1 MVYLGLLHDGLL
13 GRKELDGV
21 DLEWMIRMTLLWC
34 RLLARRMLTDILFPP
49 FFVFGTLLLVF
60 RWWVL
65 WKLDDVGSVC
75 WFDLKLMRYR
85 KLKSTRSLGTKS
97 TPRGGVSS
105 SVETQRYVRSSYTQF
120 LHHQILIKLYSL
132 CYAIRRSSASQL
144 ARTSRFSCNA
154 KTLVRSPGLRS
165 TDVCTRRVLLRRLPR
180 RGLAALWSTSVVL
193 LVLALMLSASS
204 GTWLLRSVLS
214 ADRLLLLRSSRR
226 SRLRRR
232 RRTSQRWVV
241 HPYVFYRPVSLL
253 EGEGAVSCCFVW
265 RCMLT
270 VFDCHRFAPMYL
282 LDQKYRSSKWREAR
296 VVVKKK

>member
-1 MVYLGLLHDGLL
+1 MEDWCWMVYLGLLHDGLL

-120 LHHQILIKLYSL
+120 LHHRILIKLYSL
-132 CYAIRRSSASQL
+132 WYAIRIY
-144 ARTSRFSCNA
+144 
-154 KTLVRSPGLRS
+154 VGLP
-165 TDVCTRRVLLRRLPR
+165 LRN
-180 RGLAALWSTSVVL
+180 
-193 LVLALMLSASS
+193 
-204 GTWLLRSVLS
+204 
-214 ADRLLLLRSSRR
+214 
-226 SRLRRR
+226 
-232 RRTSQRWVV
+232 
-241 HPYVFYRPVSLL
+241 
-253 EGEGAVSCCFVW
+253 
-265 RCMLT
+265 
-270 VFDCHRFAPMYL
+270 
-282 LDQKYRSSKWREAR
+282 
-296 VVVKKK
+296 